1 MKRLKSNSD
10 DIEERLYQL
19 LQETLAM
26 LSRNFEE
33 KSGRLKNDFA
43 ELQRQEREIEYAEA
57 FMRAQAHE
65 CDPVAFL

>member
-1 MKRLKSNSD
+1 MTQLIVQMKRLKSNSD

-43 ELQRQEREIEYAEA
+43 EL
-57 FMRAQAHE
+57 
-65 CDPVAFL
+65 